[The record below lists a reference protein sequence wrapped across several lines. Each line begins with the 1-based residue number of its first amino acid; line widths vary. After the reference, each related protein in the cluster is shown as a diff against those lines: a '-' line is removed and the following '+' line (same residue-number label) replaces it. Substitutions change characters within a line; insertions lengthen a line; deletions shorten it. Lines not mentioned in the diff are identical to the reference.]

1 MQRDLVIKWFFN
13 HPPEKV
19 WECLTDPK
27 LVNEWFMKND
37 FLPIVGH
44 KFQFHSKPLP
54 KMGWDGIVYCEV
66 LEIIPN
72 QKLVYTWQGG
82 PKPGVIGLD
91 TMLIWTLSTDGD
103 GTRLVLEHKGFSG
116 WKNIIA
122 SIFMEN
128 GWKKGIPRRFG
139 QVLDNYVHGTTEHGP
154 LPGDC
159 GH

>member
-1 MQRDLVIKWFFN
+1 
-13 HPPEKV
+13 
-19 WECLTDPK
+19 
-27 LVNEWFMKND
+27 MKND
-37 FLPIVGH
+37 FLPVVGH
-44 KFQFHSKPLP
+44 KFQFRSKPMP

-66 LEIIPN
+66 LEVVPN

-82 PKPGVIGLD
+82 PKPGVVGLD
-91 TMLIWTLSTDGD
+91 TLLVWTLSSHEN
-103 GTRLVLEHKGFSG
+103 GTRLVLEHTGFSG

-139 QVLDNYVHGTTEHGP
+139 QVLDNYIYGKIEHRP
-154 LPGDC
+154 IPGDC